1 MTGSGRRDD
10 VRDPRGQVGTAPPA
24 RPAVLRWLAPVLVV
38 TLMTVSLGWLARAP
52 YQPPG
57 ADDAVLR
64 LSWRLRAPATE
75 VCRTRSQAELDA
87 LPVHMR
93 APEVCEHRI
102 AAYDLTVQVD
112 SLPADT
118 TRVVQGGAKGDR
130 PLYVLREIPL
140 EPGRHRVRIRFA
152 AAAGAPV
159 EAHVAPLA
167 LDTVLHMDAGAVVLV
182 TLGADTRMVIVRRS
196 TP

>member
-1 MTGSGRRDD
+1 MTGPERRED
-10 VRDPRGQVGTAPPA
+10 VREPRGEVRAVPPP
-24 RPAVLRWLAPVLVV
+24 RPAVLRWLAPILVV
-38 TLMTVSLGWLARAP
+38 TLMTVSLGWLTRAP

-57 ADDAVLR
+57 ADYAVLR
-64 LSWRLRAPATE
+64 LSWRLRAPAAE

-93 APEVCEHRI
+93 APEVCERRV
-102 AAYDLTVQVD
+102 AAHDLTVRID
-112 SLPADT
+112 SLAADT

-130 PLYVLREIPL
+130 PLYVFREIPL

-152 AAAGAPV
+152 AAAAAPV
-159 EAHVAPLA
+159 EAQVAPLA
-167 LDTVLHMDAGAVVLV
+167 LDTVLHMDVGAVVLV
-182 TLGADTRMVIVRRS
+182 TLGADTRTVIVRRS